1 MEGVAEVEAVEKGVM
16 GESWVVDLGM
26 RGIFEVAGV
35 LGVDATEVV
44 AVDDGLEACVM
55 ISICDGRALAM
66 RGRDWCRSD
75 LRMGRTA
82 FLDLGT
88 SAATAVAV
96 TCTAACF
103 SLGDT
108 PFGETEVGWSAP
120 AVSRRAASGVE
131 SACPLKDVGRFVG
144 PSCITDLVPPTTLG
158 AVSPRSM
165 FDLDITLSFLTRVPV
180 NGAKAALCFGSEEV
194 YGACAEGL
202 RSSLVFTG
210 TLMETVRRITPQ
222 VETRLLLP
230 SAVFT
235 SDSADINS
243 SRRVFVSVEEGG
255 RRADFAGGWVRR
267 ESDAGRT
274 VVELDPGF
282 KGAEIDMV
290 CAQNVLQVQ

>member
-1 MEGVAEVEAVEKGVM
+1 MEVEAVEKGVM
-16 GESWVVDLGM
+16 GESWAVDFDM

-35 LGVDATEVV
+35 LGVDATEVI
-44 AVDDGLEACVM
+44 AVDDGLEVCLM

-66 RGRDWCRSD
+66 RGRDCCRSD

-120 AVSRRAASGVE
+120 AVSRRAASAVE

-165 FDLDITLSFLTRVPV
+165 FDLDITLGFLTRVPV
-180 NGAKAALCFGSEEV
+180 NGAKAAFCFGSGEV
-194 YGACAEGL
+194 YVAAVGEGL
-202 RSSLVFTG
+202 RSSLVFAG

-222 VETRLLLP
+222 VETRLLIP

-235 SDSADINS
+235 GDSADINS

-255 RRADFAGGWVRR
+255 RRADFDGGRVRR

-290 CAQNVLQVQ
+290 RAQNVLLVQ